1 MTKFLKKASIV
12 TGALLMGSTAFA
24 AGPDFSSLTA
34 GVDFSSAVTAVISIG
49 VALAGLYIA
58 ISGSKAVLRMIRG

>member
-24 AGPDFSSLTA
+24 AALDFSSLTA
-34 GVDFSSAVTAVISIG
+34 GVDFSSAVTVVISIG

-58 ISGSKAVLRMIRG
+58 IAGSKAVLRMIRG